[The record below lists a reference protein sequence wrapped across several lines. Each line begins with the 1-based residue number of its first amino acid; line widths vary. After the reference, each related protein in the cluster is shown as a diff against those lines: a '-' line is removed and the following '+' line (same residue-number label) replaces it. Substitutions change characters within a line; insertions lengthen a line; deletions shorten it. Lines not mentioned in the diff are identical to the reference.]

1 MNYGFV
7 NDDNRLYVN
16 ENHYSNPI
24 KVTNP
29 FYLSKISE
37 TCFKLKNI
45 MKLYHYDFSNFPSY
59 RFTHGPTPSED
70 SIE

>member
-7 NDDNRLYVN
+7 NGDNRLYVSK
-16 ENHYSNPI
+16 HHHLNPI

-29 FYLSKISE
+29 FHLNKISE

-45 MKLYHYDFSNFPSY
+45 LNIKHHEFSDFHSY
-59 RFTHGPTPSED
+59 RHSEG